1 MEDMKVKDVRVIP
14 SNTIS
19 FCYAQAQEVADVYT
33 ICGRY
38 LEAFHM
44 LRALKEKVE
53 FDVEI
58 MRHPMSEC
66 HDLALVALI
75 ESDLLPS
82 ITAQMDDLKLRMRS
96 GI

>member
-1 MEDMKVKDVRVIP
+1 MKDMEINDVRVIP
-14 SNTIS
+14 SNTIN
-19 FCYAQAQEVADVYT
+19 FCYAQAQEVADVYI

-44 LRALKEKVE
+44 LRALKEKIE

-58 MRHPMSEC
+58 MRHPMSDC
-66 HDLALVALI
+66 HDLALVTVI

-82 ITAQMDDLKLRMRS
+82 ITAQMDELQLRMRS